1 MKLFQK
7 TSVAVALTVVMIAAA
22 IGIGQVRGSSAPAV
36 PQAAGLDK
44 SLSTSSY
51 ATWISDEAE
60 VLSDQEEQQIC
71 LYNANWVARY
81 DSLIAVA
88 TVREVSGDI
97 ADYAYAL
104 GEQIQLGA
112 ADGILVVDTGTNNCY
127 LAVGP
132 DYPMTDEQVTSHL
145 DRYLYENAM
154 AGQFGTG
161 VLSLF
166 DGINQFYVENYGL
179 GYLETSQNAYGGR
192 STGETVMSLVVL
204 LVILG
209 GVNLMSYQKV
219 VSDADTVLS
228 LLAANDGAF
237 PKLRAPQEE
246 KDEGYFAPFGTPG
259 GKPNLFN
266 QRIMSP
272 ETPYESRFF
281 SVLLGEDGQAVETDT
296 GQIAAVDAEQATD
309 YAQKAAASGKTSGF
323 LDDYRFLVQN
333 ESGGIRI
340 IFLDCGRSLSSFRT
354 TLLASVSL
362 AVLGLAA
369 VLFLLLILS
378 RRIVRPMA
386 ESYEKQRQFITDA
399 GHELKTPMTIISAD
413 ADLAE
418 MECGEN
424 QWLTDIRRQAQRLT
438 ALTND
443 LIYLSRM
450 EEEQPKLQYIDF
462 PISDVVE
469 EMAQSFAAPA
479 RSQDK
484 DFQVQVQ
491 PMLSFKGDEKGIRQ
505 LVSILLDNALK
516 YSPPGGQL
524 ALRLEKQGRNL
535 LLTVSNTC
543 AQLMEQDK
551 LPHLFDRF
559 YRTDQSRNSQSGGY
573 GLGLSIAKSIVSA
586 HKGKIRAESPDG
598 TQLTIQVTLAAG

>member
-60 VLSDQEEQQIC
+60 VLSDQEERQIC

-204 LVILG
+204 LVILVVIASVVDSLRYTSYRQRYY
-209 GVNLMSYQKV
+209 GVPNPPYLFRPILFWHGPAY
-219 VSDADTVLS
+219 
-228 LLAANDGAF
+228 GWYRRRWRR
-237 PKLRAPQEE
+237 PPPPPPRPQE
-246 KDEGYFAPFGTPG
+246 GPG
-259 GKPNLFN
+259 GFGGSGRRL
-266 QRIMSP
+266 QRFPGAQRGLRLRWIFQWLPGRGLLPGRRLP
-272 ETPYESRFF
+272 EEVS
-281 SVLLGEDGQAVETDT
+281 
-296 GQIAAVDAEQATD
+296 AEG
-309 YAQKAAASGKTSGF
+309 AAA
-323 LDDYRFLVQN
+323 
-333 ESGGIRI
+333 
-340 IFLDCGRSLSSFRT
+340 
-354 TLLASVSL
+354 
-362 AVLGLAA
+362 
-369 VLFLLLILS
+369 
-378 RRIVRPMA
+378 
-386 ESYEKQRQFITDA
+386 
-399 GHELKTPMTIISAD
+399 AD
-413 ADLAE
+413 
-418 MECGEN
+418 
-424 QWLTDIRRQAQRLT
+424 
-438 ALTND
+438 
-443 LIYLSRM
+443 S
-450 EEEQPKLQYIDF
+450 P
-462 PISDVVE
+462 
-469 EMAQSFAAPA
+469 AAPGA
-479 RSQDK
+479 
-484 DFQVQVQ
+484 
-491 PMLSFKGDEKGIRQ
+491 G
-505 LVSILLDNALK
+505 A
-516 YSPPGGQL
+516 SPRGGGFGGGS
-524 ALRLEKQGRNL
+524 RGGGFGR
-535 LLTVSNTC
+535 
-543 AQLMEQDK
+543 
-551 LPHLFDRF
+551 
-559 YRTDQSRNSQSGGY
+559 
-573 GLGLSIAKSIVSA
+573 
-586 HKGKIRAESPDG
+586 
-598 TQLTIQVTLAAG
+598 

>member
-204 LVILG
+204 LVILVVIASVVDSLRYTSYRQRYYGVPNPPYLFRPILFWHGPAYGWYRRRWRRPPPPPPRPPRGPG
-209 GVNLMSYQKV
+209 GFGGSGGGFNGFQGPRGGSGSGGFSSGSGAGASPGAAASEE
-219 VSDADTVLS
+219 VSAEGAAAADS
-228 LLAANDGAF
+228 PAAPGAGASPEGAALAAVPGA
-237 PKLRAPQEE
+237 
-246 KDEGYFAPFGTPG
+246 
-259 GKPNLFN
+259 
-266 QRIMSP
+266 
-272 ETPYESRFF
+272 
-281 SVLLGEDGQAVETDT
+281 
-296 GQIAAVDAEQATD
+296 AASDAEQ
-309 YAQKAAASGKTSGF
+309 
-323 LDDYRFLVQN
+323 
-333 ESGGIRI
+333 IRI
-340 IFLDCGRSLSSFRT
+340 KET
-354 TLLASVSL
+354 ATATLL
-362 AVLGLAA
+362 GK
-369 VLFLLLILS
+369 
-378 RRIVRPMA
+378 RGR
-386 ESYEKQRQFITDA
+386 
-399 GHELKTPMTIISAD
+399 
-413 ADLAE
+413 
-418 MECGEN
+418 
-424 QWLTDIRRQAQRLT
+424 DI
-438 ALTND
+438 
-443 LIYLSRM
+443 
-450 EEEQPKLQYIDF
+450 
-462 PISDVVE
+462 
-469 EMAQSFAAPA
+469 
-479 RSQDK
+479 
-484 DFQVQVQ
+484 
-491 PMLSFKGDEKGIRQ
+491 
-505 LVSILLDNALK
+505 
-516 YSPPGGQL
+516 
-524 ALRLEKQGRNL
+524 
-535 LLTVSNTC
+535 
-543 AQLMEQDK
+543 
-551 LPHLFDRF
+551 F
-559 YRTDQSRNSQSGGY
+559 YGMNRGGY
-573 GLGLSIAKSIVSA
+573 GRSA
-586 HKGKIRAESPDG
+586 IGREQSAIKR
-598 TQLTIQVTLAAG
+598 

>member
-204 LVILG
+204 LVILVVIASVVDSLRYTSYRQRYYGVPNPPYLFRPILFWHGPAYGWYRRRWRRPPPPPPRPPRGPG
-209 GVNLMSYQKV
+209 GFGGSGQEGAPAPVDFPVAPGAGASPGAAASEE
-219 VSDADTVLS
+219 VSAEGAAAADS
-228 LLAANDGAF
+228 PAAPGAGASPEGAALAAVPGA
-237 PKLRAPQEE
+237 
-246 KDEGYFAPFGTPG
+246 
-259 GKPNLFN
+259 
-266 QRIMSP
+266 
-272 ETPYESRFF
+272 
-281 SVLLGEDGQAVETDT
+281 
-296 GQIAAVDAEQATD
+296 AASDAEQ
-309 YAQKAAASGKTSGF
+309 
-323 LDDYRFLVQN
+323 
-333 ESGGIRI
+333 IRI
-340 IFLDCGRSLSSFRT
+340 KET
-354 TLLASVSL
+354 ATATLL
-362 AVLGLAA
+362 GK
-369 VLFLLLILS
+369 
-378 RRIVRPMA
+378 RGR
-386 ESYEKQRQFITDA
+386 
-399 GHELKTPMTIISAD
+399 
-413 ADLAE
+413 
-418 MECGEN
+418 
-424 QWLTDIRRQAQRLT
+424 DI
-438 ALTND
+438 
-443 LIYLSRM
+443 
-450 EEEQPKLQYIDF
+450 
-462 PISDVVE
+462 
-469 EMAQSFAAPA
+469 
-479 RSQDK
+479 
-484 DFQVQVQ
+484 
-491 PMLSFKGDEKGIRQ
+491 
-505 LVSILLDNALK
+505 
-516 YSPPGGQL
+516 
-524 ALRLEKQGRNL
+524 
-535 LLTVSNTC
+535 
-543 AQLMEQDK
+543 
-551 LPHLFDRF
+551 F
-559 YRTDQSRNSQSGGY
+559 YGMNRGGY
-573 GLGLSIAKSIVSA
+573 GRSA
-586 HKGKIRAESPDG
+586 IGREQSAIKR
-598 TQLTIQVTLAAG
+598 

>member
-204 LVILG
+204 LVILVVIASVVDSLRYTSYRQRYYGVPNPPYLFRPILFWHGPAYGWYRRRWRRPPPPPPRPPRGPG
-209 GVNLMSYQKV
+209 GFGGSGGGFNGFQGPRGAPAPVDFPVAPGAGASPGAAASEE
-219 VSDADTVLS
+219 VSAEGAAAADS
-228 LLAANDGAF
+228 PAAPGAGASPEGAALAAVPGA
-237 PKLRAPQEE
+237 
-246 KDEGYFAPFGTPG
+246 
-259 GKPNLFN
+259 
-266 QRIMSP
+266 
-272 ETPYESRFF
+272 
-281 SVLLGEDGQAVETDT
+281 
-296 GQIAAVDAEQATD
+296 AASDAEQ
-309 YAQKAAASGKTSGF
+309 
-323 LDDYRFLVQN
+323 
-333 ESGGIRI
+333 IRI
-340 IFLDCGRSLSSFRT
+340 KET
-354 TLLASVSL
+354 ATATLL
-362 AVLGLAA
+362 GK
-369 VLFLLLILS
+369 
-378 RRIVRPMA
+378 RGR
-386 ESYEKQRQFITDA
+386 
-399 GHELKTPMTIISAD
+399 
-413 ADLAE
+413 
-418 MECGEN
+418 
-424 QWLTDIRRQAQRLT
+424 DI
-438 ALTND
+438 
-443 LIYLSRM
+443 
-450 EEEQPKLQYIDF
+450 
-462 PISDVVE
+462 
-469 EMAQSFAAPA
+469 
-479 RSQDK
+479 
-484 DFQVQVQ
+484 
-491 PMLSFKGDEKGIRQ
+491 
-505 LVSILLDNALK
+505 
-516 YSPPGGQL
+516 
-524 ALRLEKQGRNL
+524 
-535 LLTVSNTC
+535 
-543 AQLMEQDK
+543 
-551 LPHLFDRF
+551 F
-559 YRTDQSRNSQSGGY
+559 YGMNRGGY
-573 GLGLSIAKSIVSA
+573 GRSA
-586 HKGKIRAESPDG
+586 IGREQSAIKR
-598 TQLTIQVTLAAG
+598 

>member
-1 MKLFQK
+1 M
-7 TSVAVALTVVMIAAA
+7 AVALTVVMIAAA

-204 LVILG
+204 LVILVVIASVVDSLRYTSYRQRYY
-209 GVNLMSYQKV
+209 GVPNPPYLFRPILFWHGPAYGWYRRRWRRPPPPPPQTSKRAWRLRRFGRRLQRFPG
-219 VSDADTVLS
+219 AQRGLRLRWIFQWLPGRGLLPGRRLRRRFQRREPRRRILRRLPGRGLLPRGRLWRRFPGRRLRTLS
-228 LLAANDGAF
+228 RLGS
-237 PKLRAPQEE
+237 KKRLRP
-246 KDEGYFAPFGTPG
+246 
-259 GKPNLFN
+259 
-266 QRIMSP
+266 
-272 ETPYESRFF
+272 
-281 SVLLGEDGQAVETDT
+281 
-296 GQIAAVDAEQATD
+296 
-309 YAQKAAASGKTSGF
+309 
-323 LDDYRFLVQN
+323 RFLGSVAV
-333 ESGGIRI
+333 
-340 IFLDCGRSLSSFRT
+340 IFF
-354 TLLASVSL
+354 
-362 AVLGLAA
+362 
-369 VLFLLLILS
+369 
-378 RRIVRPMA
+378 
-386 ESYEKQRQFITDA
+386 
-399 GHELKTPMTIISAD
+399 
-413 ADLAE
+413 
-418 MECGEN
+418 ME
-424 QWLTDIRRQAQRLT
+424 
-438 ALTND
+438 
-443 LIYLSRM
+443 
-450 EEEQPKLQYIDF
+450 
-462 PISDVVE
+462 
-469 EMAQSFAAPA
+469 
-479 RSQDK
+479 
-484 DFQVQVQ
+484 
-491 PMLSFKGDEKGIRQ
+491 
-505 LVSILLDNALK
+505 
-516 YSPPGGQL
+516 
-524 ALRLEKQGRNL
+524 
-535 LLTVSNTC
+535 
-543 AQLMEQDK
+543 
-551 LPHLFDRF
+551 
-559 YRTDQSRNSQSGGY
+559 
-573 GLGLSIAKSIVSA
+573 
-586 HKGKIRAESPDG
+586 
-598 TQLTIQVTLAAG
+598 

>member
-192 STGETVMSLVVL
+192 STGEAVMSLVVL
-204 LVILG
+204 LVILVVIASVVDHLRYTSYRQRYY
-209 GVNLMSYQKV
+209 GVPNPPYLFRPILFWHGPAYGWYRRRWRRPPPPP
-219 VSDADTVLS
+219 LS
-228 LLAANDGAF
+228 L
-237 PKLRAPQEE
+237 
-246 KDEGYFAPFGTPG
+246 
-259 GKPNLFN
+259 
-266 QRIMSP
+266 IH
-272 ETPYESRFF
+272 
-281 SVLLGEDGQAVETDT
+281 
-296 GQIAAVDAEQATD
+296 I
-309 YAQKAAASGKTSGF
+309 
-323 LDDYRFLVQN
+323 
-333 ESGGIRI
+333 
-340 IFLDCGRSLSSFRT
+340 
-354 TLLASVSL
+354 
-362 AVLGLAA
+362 
-369 VLFLLLILS
+369 
-378 RRIVRPMA
+378 
-386 ESYEKQRQFITDA
+386 
-399 GHELKTPMTIISAD
+399 
-413 ADLAE
+413 
-418 MECGEN
+418 
-424 QWLTDIRRQAQRLT
+424 
-438 ALTND
+438 
-443 LIYLSRM
+443 
-450 EEEQPKLQYIDF
+450 
-462 PISDVVE
+462 
-469 EMAQSFAAPA
+469 
-479 RSQDK
+479 
-484 DFQVQVQ
+484 
-491 PMLSFKGDEKGIRQ
+491 
-505 LVSILLDNALK
+505 
-516 YSPPGGQL
+516 
-524 ALRLEKQGRNL
+524 
-535 LLTVSNTC
+535 
-543 AQLMEQDK
+543 
-551 LPHLFDRF
+551 
-559 YRTDQSRNSQSGGY
+559 
-573 GLGLSIAKSIVSA
+573 
-586 HKGKIRAESPDG
+586 
-598 TQLTIQVTLAAG
+598 

>member
-204 LVILG
+204 LVIL
-209 GVNLMSYQKV
+209 VVIASVVDSLRYTSYRQRYYGCPILPICSGPSCSGTGPPMAGTGAAGADRLLRPPDLQEGLEASAV
-219 VSDADTVLS
+219 RAAASTVSRGPEGAPAPVDFPVAPGAGASPGAAASEEVSAEGAAAADS
-228 LLAANDGAF
+228 PAAPGAGASPEGAALAAVPGA
-237 PKLRAPQEE
+237 
-246 KDEGYFAPFGTPG
+246 
-259 GKPNLFN
+259 
-266 QRIMSP
+266 
-272 ETPYESRFF
+272 
-281 SVLLGEDGQAVETDT
+281 
-296 GQIAAVDAEQATD
+296 AASDAEQ
-309 YAQKAAASGKTSGF
+309 
-323 LDDYRFLVQN
+323 
-333 ESGGIRI
+333 IRI
-340 IFLDCGRSLSSFRT
+340 KET
-354 TLLASVSL
+354 ATATLL
-362 AVLGLAA
+362 GK
-369 VLFLLLILS
+369 
-378 RRIVRPMA
+378 RGR
-386 ESYEKQRQFITDA
+386 
-399 GHELKTPMTIISAD
+399 
-413 ADLAE
+413 
-418 MECGEN
+418 
-424 QWLTDIRRQAQRLT
+424 DI
-438 ALTND
+438 
-443 LIYLSRM
+443 
-450 EEEQPKLQYIDF
+450 
-462 PISDVVE
+462 
-469 EMAQSFAAPA
+469 
-479 RSQDK
+479 
-484 DFQVQVQ
+484 
-491 PMLSFKGDEKGIRQ
+491 
-505 LVSILLDNALK
+505 
-516 YSPPGGQL
+516 
-524 ALRLEKQGRNL
+524 
-535 LLTVSNTC
+535 
-543 AQLMEQDK
+543 
-551 LPHLFDRF
+551 F
-559 YRTDQSRNSQSGGY
+559 YGMNRGGY
-573 GLGLSIAKSIVSA
+573 GRSA
-586 HKGKIRAESPDG
+586 IGREQSAIKR
-598 TQLTIQVTLAAG
+598 

>member
-204 LVILG
+204 LVILVVIASVVDSLRYTSYRQRYY
-209 GVNLMSYQKV
+209 GVPNPPYLFRPILFWHGPAYGWYRRRWRRPPPPPPDLQEGLEASAV
-219 VSDADTVLS
+219 RAAASTVSRGQEGAPAPVDFPVAPGAGASPGAAASEEVSAEGAAAADS
-228 LLAANDGAF
+228 PAAPGAGASPEGAALAAVPGA
-237 PKLRAPQEE
+237 
-246 KDEGYFAPFGTPG
+246 
-259 GKPNLFN
+259 
-266 QRIMSP
+266 
-272 ETPYESRFF
+272 
-281 SVLLGEDGQAVETDT
+281 
-296 GQIAAVDAEQATD
+296 AASDAEQ
-309 YAQKAAASGKTSGF
+309 
-323 LDDYRFLVQN
+323 
-333 ESGGIRI
+333 IRI
-340 IFLDCGRSLSSFRT
+340 KET
-354 TLLASVSL
+354 ATATLL
-362 AVLGLAA
+362 GK
-369 VLFLLLILS
+369 
-378 RRIVRPMA
+378 RGR
-386 ESYEKQRQFITDA
+386 
-399 GHELKTPMTIISAD
+399 
-413 ADLAE
+413 
-418 MECGEN
+418 
-424 QWLTDIRRQAQRLT
+424 DI
-438 ALTND
+438 
-443 LIYLSRM
+443 
-450 EEEQPKLQYIDF
+450 
-462 PISDVVE
+462 
-469 EMAQSFAAPA
+469 
-479 RSQDK
+479 
-484 DFQVQVQ
+484 
-491 PMLSFKGDEKGIRQ
+491 
-505 LVSILLDNALK
+505 
-516 YSPPGGQL
+516 
-524 ALRLEKQGRNL
+524 
-535 LLTVSNTC
+535 
-543 AQLMEQDK
+543 
-551 LPHLFDRF
+551 F
-559 YRTDQSRNSQSGGY
+559 YGMNRGGY
-573 GLGLSIAKSIVSA
+573 GRSA
-586 HKGKIRAESPDG
+586 IGREQSAIKR
-598 TQLTIQVTLAAG
+598 

>member
-204 LVILG
+204 LVILVVIASVVDSLRYTSYRQRYY
-209 GVNLMSYQKV
+209 GVPNPPYLFRPILFWHGPAYGWYRRRWRRPPPPPPDLQEGLEASAV
-219 VSDADTVLS
+219 RAAASTVSRGPEGAPAPVDFPVAPGAGASPGAAASEEVSAEGAAAADS
-228 LLAANDGAF
+228 PAAPGAGASPEGAALAAVPGA
-237 PKLRAPQEE
+237 
-246 KDEGYFAPFGTPG
+246 
-259 GKPNLFN
+259 
-266 QRIMSP
+266 
-272 ETPYESRFF
+272 
-281 SVLLGEDGQAVETDT
+281 
-296 GQIAAVDAEQATD
+296 AASDAEQ
-309 YAQKAAASGKTSGF
+309 
-323 LDDYRFLVQN
+323 
-333 ESGGIRI
+333 IRI
-340 IFLDCGRSLSSFRT
+340 KET
-354 TLLASVSL
+354 ATATLL
-362 AVLGLAA
+362 GK
-369 VLFLLLILS
+369 
-378 RRIVRPMA
+378 RGR
-386 ESYEKQRQFITDA
+386 
-399 GHELKTPMTIISAD
+399 
-413 ADLAE
+413 
-418 MECGEN
+418 
-424 QWLTDIRRQAQRLT
+424 DI
-438 ALTND
+438 
-443 LIYLSRM
+443 
-450 EEEQPKLQYIDF
+450 
-462 PISDVVE
+462 
-469 EMAQSFAAPA
+469 
-479 RSQDK
+479 
-484 DFQVQVQ
+484 
-491 PMLSFKGDEKGIRQ
+491 
-505 LVSILLDNALK
+505 
-516 YSPPGGQL
+516 
-524 ALRLEKQGRNL
+524 
-535 LLTVSNTC
+535 
-543 AQLMEQDK
+543 
-551 LPHLFDRF
+551 F
-559 YRTDQSRNSQSGGY
+559 YGMNRGGY
-573 GLGLSIAKSIVSA
+573 GRSA
-586 HKGKIRAESPDG
+586 IGREQSAIKR
-598 TQLTIQVTLAAG
+598 

>member
-204 LVILG
+204 LVIL
-209 GVNLMSYQKV
+209 V
-219 VSDADTVLS
+219 VIASVVDSLRYTSTMGCPILPICSGPSCSGTGPPMAGTGAAGADRLLRPPDLQEGLEASAVRAAASTVS
-228 LLAANDGAF
+228 RGPEGAPAPVDFPVAPGAGASPGAAASEEVSAEGAAAADSPAAPGAGASPEGAALAAVPGA
-237 PKLRAPQEE
+237 
-246 KDEGYFAPFGTPG
+246 
-259 GKPNLFN
+259 
-266 QRIMSP
+266 
-272 ETPYESRFF
+272 
-281 SVLLGEDGQAVETDT
+281 
-296 GQIAAVDAEQATD
+296 AASDAEQ
-309 YAQKAAASGKTSGF
+309 
-323 LDDYRFLVQN
+323 
-333 ESGGIRI
+333 IRI
-340 IFLDCGRSLSSFRT
+340 KET
-354 TLLASVSL
+354 ATATLL
-362 AVLGLAA
+362 GK
-369 VLFLLLILS
+369 
-378 RRIVRPMA
+378 RGR
-386 ESYEKQRQFITDA
+386 
-399 GHELKTPMTIISAD
+399 
-413 ADLAE
+413 
-418 MECGEN
+418 
-424 QWLTDIRRQAQRLT
+424 DI
-438 ALTND
+438 
-443 LIYLSRM
+443 
-450 EEEQPKLQYIDF
+450 
-462 PISDVVE
+462 
-469 EMAQSFAAPA
+469 
-479 RSQDK
+479 
-484 DFQVQVQ
+484 
-491 PMLSFKGDEKGIRQ
+491 
-505 LVSILLDNALK
+505 
-516 YSPPGGQL
+516 
-524 ALRLEKQGRNL
+524 
-535 LLTVSNTC
+535 
-543 AQLMEQDK
+543 
-551 LPHLFDRF
+551 F
-559 YRTDQSRNSQSGGY
+559 YGMNRGGY
-573 GLGLSIAKSIVSA
+573 GRSA
-586 HKGKIRAESPDG
+586 IGREQSAIKR
-598 TQLTIQVTLAAG
+598 

>member
-192 STGETVMSLVVL
+192 STGEAGHVS
-204 LVILG
+204 G
-209 GVNLMSYQKV
+209 G
-219 VSDADTVLS
+219 
-228 LLAANDGAF
+228 AAGH
-237 PKLRAPQEE
+237 
-246 KDEGYFAPFGTPG
+246 PG
-259 GKPNLFN
+259 GHC
-266 QRIMSP
+266 QR
-272 ETPYESRFF
+272 
-281 SVLLGEDGQAVETDT
+281 
-296 GQIAAVDAEQATD
+296 
-309 YAQKAAASGKTSGF
+309 
-323 LDDYRFLVQN
+323 
-333 ESGGIRI
+333 
-340 IFLDCGRSLSSFRT
+340 GRSSAVY
-354 TLLASVSL
+354 LLP
-362 AVLGLAA
+362 AA
-369 VLFLLLILS
+369 VLWGAQSSLSVPAHPVLARARLWLVPAPLAQTASPAPQTSKRAWRLRRFGWRLQRFPGAQRGLRLRWIFQWLPGRGLLPRGRLWRRFPGWRLRTLS
-378 RRIVRPMA
+378 RLGSKKRLRPRFLGSVA
-386 ESYEKQRQFITDA
+386 VIFF
-399 GHELKTPMTIISAD
+399 
-413 ADLAE
+413 
-418 MECGEN
+418 ME
-424 QWLTDIRRQAQRLT
+424 
-438 ALTND
+438 
-443 LIYLSRM
+443 
-450 EEEQPKLQYIDF
+450 
-462 PISDVVE
+462 
-469 EMAQSFAAPA
+469 
-479 RSQDK
+479 
-484 DFQVQVQ
+484 
-491 PMLSFKGDEKGIRQ
+491 
-505 LVSILLDNALK
+505 
-516 YSPPGGQL
+516 
-524 ALRLEKQGRNL
+524 
-535 LLTVSNTC
+535 
-543 AQLMEQDK
+543 
-551 LPHLFDRF
+551 
-559 YRTDQSRNSQSGGY
+559 
-573 GLGLSIAKSIVSA
+573 
-586 HKGKIRAESPDG
+586 
-598 TQLTIQVTLAAG
+598 